1 MLVTHAL
8 TVKALLGFLPRQG
21 ETVVVKPGSGDS
33 ASAKLVG
40 LIAPLK

>member
-8 TVKALLGFLPRQG
+8 TVKALLGFLPSQG
-21 ETVVVKPGSGDS
+21 ETVVVKPGTDG
-33 ASAKLVG
+33 AELVG